1 MYSLKEYWQLRD
13 LPLPK
18 GEWDG
23 NVICLETNVEWTFG
37 ANETHGFLSC
47 YTFTI
52 VTSGWVTIIYHNSE
66 ITLNEGDLYTYSP
79 GMEVTVLSASE
90 DYRGICLLADERFTL
105 SLSMVRN
112 AVRTAYFTVVELTS
126 SVLSLKPDDLCRLR
140 ELMLMAIRYQQS
152 GITHSNE
159 SLQMLYSLF
168 LLDLSA
174 IQEHSIREHRLPKRI
189 EEIFHRLP
197 QSAAPAL
204 HRAPRHR
211 FLCLPALH
219 HHHLLLAHRP
229 SSVRRTHR
237 HRLHQPVP
245 AHGGHLP
252 LAPDIHEHQSDSRAA
267 PLCRDHHLC
276 PILPAHE
283 GHESEGV
290 QITLASP
297 SKNAMNDNL
306 LIS

>member
-105 SLSMVRN
+105 AFQWCAM
-112 AVRTAYFTVVELTS
+112 
-126 SVLSLKPDDLCRLR
+126 P
-140 ELMLMAIRYQQS
+140 
-152 GITHSNE
+152 
-159 SLQMLYSLF
+159 
-168 LLDLSA
+168 SA
-174 IQEHSIREHRLPKRI
+174 P
-189 EEIFHRLP
+189 
-197 QSAAPAL
+197 
-204 HRAPRHR
+204 
-211 FLCLPALH
+211 
-219 HHHLLLAHRP
+219 
-229 SSVRRTHR
+229 
-237 HRLHQPVP
+237 
-245 AHGGHLP
+245 
-252 LAPDIHEHQSDSRAA
+252 
-267 PLCRDHHLC
+267 
-276 PILPAHE
+276 PI
-283 GHESEGV
+283 
-290 QITLASP
+290 SP
-297 SKNAMNDNL
+297 S
-306 LIS
+306 

>member
-112 AVRTAYFTVVELTS
+112 AVRTAYFNVVELTS
-126 SVLSLKPDDLCRLR
+126 PVLSLKPDDLCRLR

-174 IQEHSIREHRLPKRI
+174 IQEHSIREHRLIAVLVVLQRVDQLVEDQCSDTQLCI
-189 EEIFHRLP
+189 GSI
-197 QSAAPAL
+197 PAGI
-204 HRAPRHR
+204 AFP
-211 FLCLPALH
+211 FASSTTSTSSCSWMP
-219 HHHLLLAHRP
+219 P
-229 SSVRRTHR
+229 SSCAR
-237 HRLHQPVP
+237 HP
-245 AHGGHLP
+245 
-252 LAPDIHEHQSDSRAA
+252 
-267 PLCRDHHLC
+267 
-276 PILPAHE
+276 
-283 GHESEGV
+283 
-290 QITLASP
+290 
-297 SKNAMNDNL
+297 
-306 LIS
+306 